1 MSGSD
6 IHMSSEDN
14 NEDVFVDLS
23 SDEEDFSLER
33 EEENETEQLRQEA
46 LQSRGECLQGFSN
59 SSVT

>member
-1 MSGSD
+1 
-6 IHMSSEDN
+6 MSSEDN